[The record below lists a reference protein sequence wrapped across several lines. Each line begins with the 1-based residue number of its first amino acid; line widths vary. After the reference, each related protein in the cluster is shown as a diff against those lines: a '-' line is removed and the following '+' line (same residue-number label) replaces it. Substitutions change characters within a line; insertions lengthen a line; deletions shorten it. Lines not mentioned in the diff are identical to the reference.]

1 MITRPFHRDEISYST
16 ILDFQNLIAKYE
28 NIFNSRIYFK
38 DIGII
43 VRYEEILLHMGNS
56 NIFVW

>member
-1 MITRPFHRDEISYST
+1 MKTF
-16 ILDFQNLIAKYE
+16 LIIEY
-28 NIFNSRIYFK
+28 IK
-38 DIGII
+38 DIRII